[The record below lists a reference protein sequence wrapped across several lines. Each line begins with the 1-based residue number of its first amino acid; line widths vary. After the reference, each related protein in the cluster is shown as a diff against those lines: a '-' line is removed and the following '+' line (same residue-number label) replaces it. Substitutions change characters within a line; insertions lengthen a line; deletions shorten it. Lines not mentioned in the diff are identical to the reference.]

1 LSKIVVAFEYYFKE
15 VLLYNKKIVNEENFK
30 YSFFIAPKFVYD
42 NLVFLL

>member
-1 LSKIVVAFEYYFKE
+1 MTFEFGFKE

-30 YSFFIAPKFVYD
+30 YSFFITPKFVYD